1 MRFMYIVVKITH
13 RVIAF
18 TFHYRVRDNCRVY
31 TSQPDAIGR
40 RERVN
45 RSTMA
50 MKTKRLKVESRNR
63 GITCVPV
70 KRNTIG
76 DYDDCSRDFFD
87 CPIAKSRY
95 ESSIFGQKAGVVDR
109 SP

>member
-1 MRFMYIVVKITH
+1 MRFMYVVVKITH

-18 TFHYRVRDNCRVY
+18 TFHYRVRDNCRVHA
-31 TSQPDAIGR
+31 SQPDAFGR
-40 RERVN
+40 RERMN
-45 RSTMA
+45 RSTIA

-63 GITCVPV
+63 GIARVPV
-70 KRNTIG
+70 KRNAIG
-76 DYDDCSRDFFD
+76 DYGDSCRDFFD
-87 CPIAKSRY
+87 CLIAKSRY